1 MSTNRNLLKEAI
13 ADAKTVKETAIA
25 NAKAVLEESFA
36 PQLKSMISLKLQEM
50 ADEDEDEALKE
61 AGFGKGR
68 AEGDVGFSDMTKAL
82 DEDEYGNEESM
93 EEDLDLNE
101 LFEELNEEE
110 DEESE
115 KEDEESEEEGEPI
128 DLEEFTDEDLKKMIE
143 DVITD
148 MMKSGELEVDAEEG
162 EDEMMGDEEAMEDEE
177 INLEELLKEID
188 AMDEDEMENEGM
200 NYEED
205 LEEGKFGDFL
215 KNVGSA
221 IKSAFSSKIEGWDEY
236 QKTPEFGKFAG
247 KYIGEDGTIDSDKQA
262 DPMYN
267 DDVKRLGLH
276 YQNWLI
282 KNYQLD
288 PGVARKEANDFKES
302 LGLLFKRGKTSSVAG
317 EFTGGGVKEIQAELE
332 EAYATIKTL
341 RQDLNEINLLNAKL
355 LYTNKIFKSKNLNE
369 NQKVK
374 VLSSFD
380 KATTVGEVK
389 LVFETLNEGLKV
401 KATKLNENL
410 GSASKVLN
418 APKKQPIVESNDMVA
433 RFQKLAGII

>member
-50 ADEDEDEALKE
+50 ADENEKEDLEE
-61 AGFGKGR
+61 VGFGKSR
-68 AEGDVGFSDMTKAL
+68 AEGDEGFSSMGEKAL
-82 DEDEYGNEESM
+82 DEELDEDM
-93 EEDLDLNE
+93 DLEDLLK
-101 LFEELNEEE
+101 ELNEEKE
-110 DEESE
+110 EEEESE
-115 KEDEESEEEGEPI
+115 EEEEESEEGEPI

-143 DVITD
+143 DVIAD
-148 MMKSGELEVDAEEG
+148 MMKSGELEIDTEE
-162 EDEMMGDEEAMEDEE
+162 EMIGNEEEMEDEE

-188 AMDEDEMENEGM
+188 DLDEYEMEDESMM
-200 NYEED
+200 YEEE

-221 IKSAFSSKIEGWDEY
+221 IKSAFSSKVEGWDEY

-262 DPMYN
+262 DPMYK
-267 DDVKRLGLH
+267 DDVARLGLH

-302 LGLLFKRGKTSSVAG
+302 LGLLFKRGKTSSASS
-317 EFTGGGVKEIQAELE
+317 EFAGGGVKEIQAELE

-380 KATTVGEVK
+380 KANTVGEVK

-401 KATKLNENL
+401 KHTKLNEGL

>member
-50 ADEDEDEALKE
+50 ADEDEEEALEE

-68 AEGDVGFSDMTKAL
+68 AEGDEGFSSMGEKAL
-82 DEDEYGNEESM
+82 DEEEENM

-110 DEESE
+110 EEESE

-148 MMKSGELEVDAEEG
+148 MMKSGELEMDAEE
-162 EDEMMGDEEAMEDEE
+162 DEMVGNEETMEDEE

-188 AMDEDEMENEGM
+188 AMEEDEMENEGM
-200 NYEED
+200 NYEEE
-205 LEEGKFGDFL
+205 LEEGSIGDWWNRITMSAGLNPVGKQWWKSNKDEALKLKASPTPEAIEDFL
-215 KNVGSA
+215 DRFETEMEAKYASPKIFISDRNEIRKILTGKDAGGKVGSA
-221 IKSAFSSKIEGWDEY
+221 
-236 QKTPEFGKFAG
+236 AG
-247 KYIGEDGTIDSDKQA
+247 PAGTT
-262 DPMYN
+262 Y
-267 DDVKRLGLH
+267 
-276 YQNWLI
+276 
-282 KNYQLD
+282 
-288 PGVARKEANDFKES
+288 ES
-302 LGLLFKRGKTSSVAG
+302 LQT
-317 EFTGGGVKEIQAELE
+317 ELE

>member
-50 ADEDEDEALKE
+50 ADEDEKE
-61 AGFGKGR
+61 DLEEVGFGKSR
-68 AEGDVGFSDMTKAL
+68 AEGDVGFSDMSKAL
-82 DEDEYGNEESM
+82 DEDEYGDEGSM

-101 LFEELNEEE
+101 LFGELNEDENEDEEVEVEKSEE
-110 DEESE
+110 DE
-115 KEDEESEEEGEPI
+115 KEGEPI
-128 DLEEFTDEDLKKMIE
+128 DLEDFTDEDLKKMIE
-143 DVITD
+143 DVLMD
-148 MMKSGELEVDAEEG
+148 LMKNGEVEVDAEE
-162 EDEMMGDEEAMEDEE
+162 DETGDKEEIEMSDDEE
-177 INLEELLKEID
+177 INLEELLREID
-188 AMDEDEMENEGM
+188 AMETEGM

-205 LEEGKFGDFL
+205 LEEDLEEGTKAGDFV
-215 KNVGSA
+215 KNLMNKVVAAVNRLGSSGA
-221 IKSAFSSKIEGWDEY
+221 VEDLMKELPNKIIAF
-236 QKTPEFGKFAG
+236 
-247 KYIGEDGTIDSDKQA
+247 
-262 DPMYN
+262 
-267 DDVKRLGLH
+267 KRLGKLDDS
-276 YQNWLI
+276 YSPSDAEIADLTKQAKEDAGLGGFSAKDGKVTYITSDNI
-282 KNYQLD
+282 KGPNM
-288 PGVARKEANDFKES
+288 PSTFES
-302 LGLLFKRGKTSSVAG
+302 LKS
-317 EFTGGGVKEIQAELE
+317 ELD
-332 EAYATIKTL
+332 EAYATIETL

>member
-36 PQLKSMISLKLQEM
+36 PQLRSVISLKLQEM
-50 ADEDEDEALKE
+50 AEDDEKEDLEE
-61 AGFGKGR
+61 VGFGKSR
-68 AEGDVGFSDMTKAL
+68 AEGDVGFSDMREKAL
-82 DEDEYGNEESM
+82 DEDEDEYV

-101 LFEELNEEE
+101 LFGELNEEE
-110 DEESE
+110 EEEESE
-115 KEDEESEEEGEPI
+115 EEEEESEEEEGEPI
-128 DLEEFTDEDLKKMIE
+128 DLEDFTDEDLKKMIE

-148 MMKSGELEVDAEEG
+148 MMQSGELEMGAEE
-162 EDEMMGDEEAMEDEE
+162 DEVKDEKETMEDEE
-177 INLEELLKEID
+177 INLEELLREI
-188 AMDEDEMENEGM
+188 DEMEMKDENM
-200 NYEED
+200 VYEDD
-205 LEEGKFGDFL
+205 LEEGAWDYIKKLASGIASSFS
-215 KNVGSA
+215 KNVQ
-221 IKSAFSSKIEGWDEY
+221 GWDEY
-236 QKTPEFGKFAG
+236 QKTPKFIEFAE
-247 KYIGEDGTIDSDKQA
+247 KYISKEDGTIDPAKLT
-262 DPMYN
+262 DPTYKN
-267 DDVKRLGLH
+267 DVAKLGLH

-282 KNYQLD
+282 DTYELD
-288 PGVARKEANDFKES
+288 SPTARAEANDFKES
-302 LGLLFKRGKTSSVAG
+302 LGLLVKRGRRSGAAA

-332 EAYATIKTL
+332 EAYNTIKTL
-341 RQDLNEINLLNAKL
+341 RQDLNEVNLLNAKL

-401 KATKLNENL
+401 KSTKLNENL

-418 APKKQPIVESNDMVA
+418 TPKKQPIVESNDMVA

>member
-50 ADEDEDEALKE
+50 AAEDEEDNLKE
-61 AGFGKGR
+61 VGFGKGR
-68 AEGDVGFSDMTKAL
+68 AEGDVGFSDMSKAL
-82 DEDEYGNEESM
+82 DEDEYGDEGSM

-101 LFEELNEEE
+101 LFGELNEDENEDEEVEVEKSEE
-110 DEESE
+110 DEEG
-115 KEDEESEEEGEPI
+115 GEPI
-128 DLEEFTDEDLKKMIE
+128 DLEDFTDEDLKKMIE
-143 DVITD
+143 DVLMD
-148 MMKSGELEVDAEEG
+148 LMKNGEVEVDAEE
-162 EDEMMGDEEAMEDEE
+162 DETGDKEEIEMPDDEE

-188 AMDEDEMENEGM
+188 AMDDEMKKEGM

-205 LEEGKFGDFL
+205 LEEGLTDLWNKLTMSAGLNAVAKSWFKQNKAEIL
-215 KNVGSA
+215 KLKDNPDDAAVDALLNRFESEM
-221 IKSAFSSKIEGWDEY
+221 KSKYASSGI
-236 QKTPEFGKFAG
+236 FN
-247 KYIGEDGTIDSDKQA
+247 SDR
-262 DPMYN
+262 N
-267 DDVKRLGLH
+267 EIRRIITG
-276 YQNWLI
+276 
-282 KNYQLD
+282 
-288 PGVARKEANDFKES
+288 KES
-302 LGLLFKRGKTSSVAG
+302 GGSVGTAAG
-317 EFTGGGVKEIQAELE
+317 PAGTQYESLKSELD
-332 EAYATIKTL
+332 EAYATIETL